1 MQIGTFVRHSYFLCG
16 MLVCPVLM
24 AQQEGLPPMGGVGG
38 DLRSIENR
46 ALAPN
51 VTPKASDKPV
61 IPPLVPQVP
70 LEPATKADMDPPR
83 IIGSIEIT
91 GDLAFADEM
100 GIKAKLESALVDG
113 QPKTRQEI
121 QKPMRD
127 IYNLFISNGCYL
139 ARITLPRNPY
149 SEETKKLTVLVEAGL
164 FGEIKINFPADREDG
179 RWFSREQ
186 IATRF
191 KNMEKGETFKYRTLY
206 EKLSEINEHPD
217 LTLNTTIR
225 VRKEI
230 EGTNEMRRV
239 VRYADLDFDV
249 KESLPLHVVF
259 DVNNYGTESVGEWQA
274 ALTVQYLNLTKTD
287 DVLTFSPAMSI
298 DASLLSL
305 AGSYMRPHDIWK
317 GGATTLYGGWSQL
330 DTEEIVPGV
339 DLMGQGYF
347 AGLVHSYKLIDD
359 EDQLVSLSAGIVYR
373 YFEDQIALLNTAMD
387 PRDSTVLPLS
397 VALSYSARKPDFLD
411 GRNFA
416 TAQFIYNCFAG
427 GSSSLQEWRTGT
439 DDNYMIGRVQ
449 VARLQPVFGT
459 RSPTEKQIHQWILFL
474 KAEGQYASCP
484 LIPAEQLGLGGY
496 NTIRGYTTRGF
507 SGDNGIYGTVEFR
520 TPVLLDLVS
529 KTFGRTSTRNPLDRI
544 QFVTFMDAGYLET
557 IDPLPGAEASEMLM
571 SAGGGI
577 RLAMTQY
584 SQLRLD
590 VGIPLLSVER
600 EDSSSAAYYLNWQMQ
615 F

>member
-1 MQIGTFVRHSYFLCG
+1 
-16 MLVCPVLM
+16 
-24 AQQEGLPPMGGVGG
+24 MGGVGG
-38 DLRSIENR
+38 DLQRIENR

-51 VTPKASDKPV
+51 VAPQASDTPV
-61 IPPLVPQVP
+61 IPALVPQVP
-70 LEPATKADMDPPR
+70 PETAAKADTEVPR
-83 IIGSIEIT
+83 VIGSIGIA

-164 FGEIKINFPADREDG
+164 FGEIKIKFPDDREDG

-186 IATRF
+186 IAKRF
-191 KNMEKGETFKYRTLY
+191 KNMEKGETFKYKTLY
-206 EKLSEINEHPD
+206 DKLSEINGHPD

-230 EGTNEMRRV
+230 EGTNETHRV
-239 VRYADLDFDV
+239 VRYADLDFEA
-249 KESLPLHVVF
+249 KESFPLHVVF
-259 DVNNYGTESVGEWQA
+259 DINNYGTESVGEWQA
-274 ALTVQYLNLTKTD
+274 ALTVQYLNLTKAD
-287 DVLTFSPAMSI
+287 DVLTFSPAMSL

-305 AGSYMRPHDIWK
+305 AGSYVRPHDIWK
-317 GGATTLYGGWSQL
+317 GGETTLYGGWSEL
-330 DTEEIVPGV
+330 NSEDIVPGV
-339 DLMGQGYF
+339 DLMGQGWF

-359 EDQLVSLSAGIVYR
+359 EDRLVSLSAGLAYR
-373 YFEDQIALLNTAMD
+373 YFEDQLALRNTAQK
-387 PRDSTVLPLS
+387 PRTSTVLPLS

-416 TAQFIYNCFAG
+416 TAQFIYNTVAG
-427 GSSSLQEWRTGT
+427 GSSSLQRWNDGT
-439 DDNYMIGRVQ
+439 DDNYMIGRLQ
-449 VARLQPVFGT
+449 LARIQPVFGT

-484 LIPAEQLGLGGY
+484 LIPAEQLALGGY
-496 NTIRGYTTRGF
+496 NTVRGYTTRGF

-529 KTFGRTSTRNPLDRI
+529 RTLGRTSTRNPLDRI
-544 QFVTFMDAGYLET
+544 QFITFMDAGYLET
-557 IDPLPGAEASEMLM
+557 IDPVSGADASEMLM
-571 SAGGGI
+571 SAGAGMRI
-577 RLAMTQY
+577 AMTKY

-590 VGIPLLSVER
+590 AGIPLLSVER
-600 EDSSSAAYYLNWQMQ
+600 DDSSSAAYYLAWQMQ